1 MSLEAWLS
9 VAAAVYVLGML
20 MLTRVPADI
29 VFLSALT
36 LLLLPF
42 FRDDVGNWHG
52 VLSPADAISG
62 MSNTG
67 MATVGVLFVVVAG
80 LKETGGLT
88 SVVQQ
93 FLGMPKSAAEAQR
106 RLMIPIA
113 FASAFMNNTPLVA
126 IMIPIVKEW
135 SEKMRISAS
144 KLMIPLSYAT
154 ILGGVCTLIGTSTNL
169 TVLGLMQQQLK
180 KEMADGSVYMEM
192 FTITWVGLP
201 CAVVGLV
208 YLYFVGR
215 WLLPD
220 RRPAISAIKDAREYT
235 IEMMVEPGSALAG
248 KTVEEAGLRHLVGVY
263 LIEIERGET
272 LLQAVGPR
280 ERLQANDRLI
290 FVGVVESVKDL
301 KRIRGLSPAT
311 DQVFKIDAPR
321 TSRCLVEAV
330 VSNSCP
336 LVNQS
341 IREGRF
347 RSVYDAAV
355 IAVARNGERVKSKI
369 GDIVLRTGD
378 TLLLETHP
386 SFAERLGNSRDFFLV
401 STVRDSAPVR
411 HEKAWIS
418 VLILVGMV
426 VAMSTQFVDVLVAAM
441 VAAGLMI
448 VTRCCTAAQARASV
462 DWQLLLIIASS
473 LGLAAALEQ
482 TGAAK
487 AIAES
492 IIDAAGTN
500 PWVALAVIYVVASLF
515 TEVLANNAAAALV
528 FPIAVATADK
538 LDVNRMPFII
548 MVMVAASASFATPI
562 GYQTNMMV
570 YGPGG
575 YRFFDYTRIGLPL
588 NVLMGITAVAI
599 APWVWPF

>member
-1 MSLEAWLS
+1 MSWEAWIS
-9 VAAAVYVLGML
+9 VAAALYVLGML
-20 MLTRVPADI
+20 MFTRIPADI

-36 LLLLPF
+36 LLLLPLF
-42 FRDDVGNWHG
+42 VDDQGHLHG
-52 VLSPADAISG
+52 VLTPTEAIAG

-67 MATVGVLFVVVAG
+67 MATVGVLFIVVAG

-88 SVVQQ
+88 SLVQN
-93 FLGMPKSAAEAQR
+93 FLGYPKTAQQAQR
-106 RLMIPIA
+106 RLMLPVA
-113 FASAFMNNTPLVA
+113 FVSGFMNNTPLVA
-126 IMIPIVKEW
+126 IMIPVIKDW
-135 SEKMRISAS
+135 SEKVRVSAS
-144 KLMIPLSYAT
+144 KLMMPLSFAA

-180 KEMADGSVYMEM
+180 DELADGSVYMGM
-192 FTITWVGLP
+192 FTVAWVGVP
-201 CAVVGLV
+201 CAIVGLV
-208 YLYFVGR
+208 YLYFASQ

-220 RRPAISAIKDAREYT
+220 RKPAISAIKDVREYT
-235 IEMMVEPGSALAG
+235 IEMIVEPGSPLAG
-248 KTVEEAGLRHLVGVY
+248 KTVEDAGLRHLAGVY
-263 LIEIERGET
+263 LVEIERGET
-272 LLQAVGPR
+272 RLQAVGPR
-280 ERLQANDRLI
+280 EILQANDRLI
-290 FVGVVESVKDL
+290 FVGVVDSVKDL
-301 KRIRGLSPAT
+301 KRIRGLAPAT

-321 TSRCLVEAV
+321 TVRCLVEAV
-330 VSNSCP
+330 VSNTCP

-355 IAVARNGERVKSKI
+355 IAVARNGERIKSKI
-369 GDIVLRTGD
+369 GDIVLRAGD

-386 SFAERLGNSRDFFLV
+386 SFVERMGNSRDFFLV

-418 VLILVGMV
+418 MSILVLMV
-426 VAMSTQFVDVLVAAM
+426 VAMSTQVVDVLVAAM

-473 LGLAAALEQ
+473 LGLASALEK
-482 TGAAK
+482 TGAARS
-487 AIAES
+487 IAEFLIS
-492 IIDAAGTN
+492 TAGTN
-500 PWVALAVIYVVASLF
+500 PWVALATIYVVASLF

-528 FPIAVATADK
+528 FPIAIATADN

-548 MVMVAASASFATPI
+548 AIMIAASASFATPI

-575 YRFFDYTRIGLPL
+575 YHFFDYTRIGLPL
-588 NVLMGITAVAI
+588 NVLMGIITVVI
-599 APWVWPF
+599 APFVWPF